1 MTSYELLLLIN
12 NKAKDNIEKIQ
23 TLGKMDEISKCLT
36 FTDDLQKWISKC
48 GSFSAFP
55 LVVEAQDKCVTSI
68 FLCAQGFYKAAISS
82 LRQSLE
88 HMLFAVLLSTNDYRH
103 RQWAAGQFDMSWTQT
118 MDPDNG
124 VFGKCFIKMY
134 AKDLDERSTE
144 LLTLAKNTYREC
156 SEYIHGNYG
165 KLTKLSEK
173 LEFEENSLI
182 CFLDY
187 FDNVRYLFCMA
198 LLIRF
203 RYIFDDKDVIQELEP
218 VIMGNLQ
225 TLSEVQDIYNKVD
238 EE

>member
-1 MTSYELLLLIN
+1 MSNYELLLLIN
-12 NKAKDNIEKIQ
+12 SKAKANIEQIQ
-23 TLGKMDEISKCLT
+23 AWGKMDEISKCLV
-36 FTDDLQKWISKC
+36 FTEDLQKWISKC
-48 GSFSAFP
+48 DSFSASP
-55 LVVEAQDKCVTSI
+55 LVVEAQDKCATSI

-82 LRQSLE
+82 LRQCLE
-88 HMLFAVLLSTNDYRH
+88 HMLFAVLMSTNDYQH
-103 RQWAAGQFDMSWTQT
+103 RRWVAGQFDMSWTQI

-124 VFGKCFIKMY
+124 VFGKCFIQMY
-134 AKDLDERSTE
+134 ARELEERSTE

-225 TLSEVQDIYNKVD
+225 TLSEVQDIYNK
-238 EE
+238 